1 MLAMKSRSR
10 RSYNDL
16 SPMIVIAG
24 RRLRSRRDSEKYY
37 PRSQGQDGDRDRGE
51 DRAILAKL
59 WRSQRNDRDRRKMI
73 AIAKTDSF
81 YFSSMILNAMQLMG
95 WCDFEK

>member
-16 SPMIVIAG
+16 RPMIVIAG

-37 PRSQGQDGDRDRGE
+37 PRSQGQDGE
-51 DRAILAKL
+51 DRAIVAKL
-59 WRSQRNDRDRRKMI
+59 
-73 AIAKTDSF
+73 
-81 YFSSMILNAMQLMG
+81 
-95 WCDFEK
+95 

>member
-51 DRAILAKL
+51 DRAIVAKL
-59 WRSQRNDRDRRKMI
+59 
-73 AIAKTDSF
+73 
-81 YFSSMILNAMQLMG
+81 
-95 WCDFEK
+95 

>member
-24 RRLRSRRDSEKYY
+24 RRLQLRRDSEKYY
-37 PRSQGQDGDRDRGE
+37 LRSQGQVI
-51 DRAILAKL
+51 ATVFILA
-59 WRSQRNDRDRRKMI
+59 R
-73 AIAKTDSF
+73 
-81 YFSSMILNAMQLMG
+81 
-95 WCDFEK
+95 

>member
-1 MLAMKSRSR
+1 MLAMKLRSR

-37 PRSQGQDGDRDRGE
+37 PRSQGQDGE
-51 DRAILAKL
+51 DRAIVAKL
-59 WRSQRNDRDRRKMI
+59 
-73 AIAKTDSF
+73 
-81 YFSSMILNAMQLMG
+81 
-95 WCDFEK
+95 